1 MKANDLLFFI
11 SVLILGVPLLNRVMK
26 EWFDLIFEK
35 KGIFLILTKSVE
47 NNFQLG
53 RIRPPPVPLDNLS
66 ALLSSKGA
74 ILLKRRALFQEQVS
88 SIFYFN

>member
-1 MKANDLLFFI
+1 MICFFFI
-11 SVLILGVPLLNRVMK
+11 SDVLILGVPLLNRVMK
-26 EWFDLIFEK
+26 EWFYFIFEK

-53 RIRPPPVPLDNLS
+53 RTRPPPVPLDNLS